1 MTDALLRRLRP
12 SQVRELITLLII
24 VAIILFFSTQ
34 LSNYLTGRTFN
45 RITTDFPIIAVV
57 AVGQLLVV
65 LTRNLDLSVGSQVAL
80 VAWATGW
87 IATEVPELNPF
98 LLVAMAMGMGVIM
111 GGINGVIVAFGRVPA
126 IITTLATLAIY
137 RSVLITFA
145 EGQTIVTRG
154 LPSWIVNFPGT
165 TLFQIDQF
173 DLRLI
178 FLVALLVVA
187 IVQLMLTFLPYGRRL
202 FAIGSNPDGAR
213 MVGLP
218 VQRDVFLA
226 YLGCGA
232 LAGLGGLMQ
241 MAKFGTITVDSARG
255 LEMAVIAAVVV
266 GGANIFGGSGSAIGV
281 MLGALLIAVLDL
293 SLARWIGISDFMR
306 DFLLGM
312 LILLAV
318 AGDVVVNQRLQRFWL
333 RARRRDEAR
342 AAPPPGPPAA
352 LAGGGDG

>member
-1 MTDALLRRLRP
+1 MTDALFRRLRP

-24 VAIILFFSTQ
+24 IGLVIFFATQ
-34 LSNYLTGRTFN
+34 IDNYLSGRTFN

-80 VAWATGW
+80 VAWSSGW
-87 IATEVPELNPF
+87 IATEAPDLHPL
-98 LLVAMAMGMGVIM
+98 LLVAVAMGMGVIM
-111 GGINGVIVAFGRVPA
+111 GGINGFIVAYGRVPA

-137 RSVLITFA
+137 RSFLITIA
-145 EGQTIVTRG
+145 EAQTITTRG
-154 LPSWIVNFPGT
+154 LPEWMVNFPGT
-165 TLFQIDQF
+165 TLVSVEGF

-187 IVQLMLTFLPYGRRL
+187 VVQLLITYLPYGRRL
-202 FAIGSNPDGAR
+202 FAIGSNPDAAR
-213 MVGLP
+213 MAGLP
-218 VQRDVFLA
+218 MQRDVFIA

-255 LEMAVIAAVVV
+255 LELAVIAAVVV

-281 MLGALLIAVLDL
+281 LLGAVLISILDQ
-293 SLARWIGISDFMR
+293 SLNRWIGISDFQR
-306 DFLLGM
+306 DFMLGL

-318 AGDVVVNQRLQRFWL
+318 ASDVFVSGRLQKQWL
-333 RARRRDEAR
+333 RARRREEAR
-342 AAPPPGPPAA
+342 AAPPGAQ
-352 LAGGGDG
+352 AGVSDG

>member
-1 MTDALLRRLRP
+1 MTDAILRRLRP

-24 VAIILFFSTQ
+24 IGIIVFFSTQ
-34 LSNYLTGRTFN
+34 IEGYLSGRTFN
-45 RITTDFPIIAVV
+45 RVSTEFPIIAVV

-80 VAWATGW
+80 VAWSTGY
-87 IATEVPELNPF
+87 IATQAPDINPI
-98 LLVAMAMGMGVIM
+98 LLVAMAMGMGVVM
-111 GGINGVIVAFGRVPA
+111 GAINGVIVSYGRVPA

-137 RSVLITFA
+137 RSFLITMA
-145 EGQTIVTRG
+145 NAQTIETRG
-154 LPSWIVNFPGT
+154 LPDWIVSFPSA
-165 TLFQIDQF
+165 TLLDFGNVDV
-173 DLRLI
+173 RLI
-178 FLVALLVVA
+178 FVMALAVVLLV
-187 IVQLMLTFLPYGRRL
+187 QLLLAYLPYGRRL
-202 FAIGSNPDGAR
+202 YAIGSNPDAAA

-218 VQRDVFLA
+218 KQRDVFLA

-281 MLGALLIAVLDL
+281 MLGAILIALLDL
-293 SLARWIGISDFMR
+293 SLARWIGISDFAR

-318 AGDVVVNQRLQRFWL
+318 AGDVVVNKRLQKVWL
-333 RARRRDEAR
+333 RAQRRDVAR
-342 AAPPPGPPAA
+342 DGPPPVPA
-352 LAGGGDG
+352 GDGHG

>member
-1 MTDALLRRLRP
+1 MIDSMLRRLRP
-12 SQVRELITLLII
+12 SQVRELITLII
-24 VAIILFFSTQ
+24 IIILVLFFSSQ
-34 LSNYLTGRTFN
+34 IDNYLTGRTFN

-80 VAWATGW
+80 VAWSTGW
-87 IATEVPELNPF
+87 IATQAPDLNP
-98 LLVAMAMGMGVIM
+98 LLLLAIAMGMGVVM
-111 GGINGVIVAFGRVPA
+111 GAINGVIVAYGRVPA

-137 RSVLITFA
+137 RSFLITIA
-145 EGQTIVTRG
+145 EAQTITTRG
-154 LPSWIVNFPGT
+154 LPGWIVNFPGT
-165 TLFQIDQF
+165 TLVSVEGF

-178 FLVALLVVA
+178 FFVALVVVLVAQLL
-187 IVQLMLTFLPYGRRL
+187 ITYLPYGRRL
-202 FAIGSNPDGAR
+202 YAIGSNPDAAR
-213 MVGLP
+213 VAGLP

-255 LEMAVIAAVVV
+255 LELAVIAAVVV

-281 MLGALLIAVLDL
+281 LLGATLISVLDQ
-293 SLARWIGISDFMR
+293 SLNRWIGISDFQR
-306 DFLLGM
+306 DFMLGL

-318 AGDVVVNQRLQRFWL
+318 ASDVLVSDRLQKLWL

-342 AAPPPGPPAA
+342 AAPPAA
-352 LAGGGDG
+352 AAGGGDG

>member
-24 VAIILFFSTQ
+24 IGIVIFFATQ
-34 LSNYLTGRTFN
+34 IDNYLSGRTFN
-45 RITTDFPIIAVV
+45 RISTEFPIIAVV

-80 VAWATGW
+80 VAWSTGW
-87 IATEVPELNPF
+87 IATQAPDINPI
-98 LLVAMAMGMGVIM
+98 LLVVMAMGMGVIM
-111 GGINGVIVAFGRVPA
+111 GGINGFIVSYGRVPA

-137 RSVLITFA
+137 RSFLITMA
-145 EGQTIVTRG
+145 DAQTIQTRG
-154 LPSWIVNFPGT
+154 LPDWIVHFPGT
-165 TLFQIDQF
+165 TLLEYGKLDI
-173 DLRLI
+173 RLI
-178 FLVALLVVA
+178 FVIALIVVA
-187 IVQLMLTFLPYGRRL
+187 VVQLLLTFLPYGRRL
-202 FAIGSNPDGAR
+202 YAIGSNPDAAR

-218 VQRDVFLA
+218 KQRDVFLA

-281 MLGALLIAVLDL
+281 MLGAVLIAVLDL
-293 SLARWIGISDFMR
+293 SLARWIGISDFAR
-306 DFLLGM
+306 DFLLGA

-318 AGDVVVNQRLQRFWL
+318 AGDVVINKRLQKVWL

-342 AAPPPGPPAA
+342 AAPPGVT
-352 LAGGGDG
+352 AGGGDG